1 VIGALHLIA
10 LTLHAL
16 RSSHRVEAGVDYL
29 DIIQLVRLKRIDIGS
44 PEFQEVVNR
53 YNSELIRNRLYHDLK

>member
-1 VIGALHLIA
+1 
-10 LTLHAL
+10 
-16 RSSHRVEAGVDYL
+16 VDYL